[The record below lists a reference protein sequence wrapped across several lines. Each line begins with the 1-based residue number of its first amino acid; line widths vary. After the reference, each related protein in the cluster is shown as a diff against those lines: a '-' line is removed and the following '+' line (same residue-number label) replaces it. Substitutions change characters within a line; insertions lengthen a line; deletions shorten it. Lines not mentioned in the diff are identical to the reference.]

1 MIAVDVL
8 DAVKTHCLDEVFEF
22 SGRGSYKIL
31 VSSFSQF
38 PDSVI
43 GDLKSLRKTSSTFGG
58 IRGTE
63 GIIDSTHSLIEHL
76 HLLRG
81 VCILVLAQLI
91 HLSCTL
97 YTCANMYSGGL
108 INVELKTNF

>member
-31 VSSFSQF
+31 VSSFSLF

-58 IRGTE
+58 IRGQKVLLTQP
-63 GIIDSTHSLIEHL
+63 I
-76 HLLRG
+76 HLLNIFIYCT
-81 VCILVLAQLI
+81 VYASWSLLN
-91 HLSCTL
+91 LSTCPVHCTL
-97 YTCANMYSGGL
+97 VQTCTLVDS
-108 INVELKTNF
+108 